1 MSGRNVIKI
10 LNKDNFNN
18 ETIVKISTGKTL
30 KEIVLSNE
38 ELSNNKVALK
48 NKISKYLN
56 DFGLSITDED
66 KIQVL
71 ISIIDELIK
80 R

>member
-1 MSGRNVIKI
+1 MLYNSKI
-10 LNKDNFNN
+10 REL
-18 ETIVKISTGKTL
+18 I